1 MTWFERGGGGG
12 VLGEGR
18 SSCGLEEECGN
29 IELQLWFVVGGG
41 RGGLPPT
48 HLDPTVSCC
57 SGNWLK
63 TQFI

>member
-1 MTWFERGGGGG
+1 MGC

-29 IELQLWFVVGGG
+29 IELQLRFVVGGG
-41 RGGLPPT
+41 GGPLT